1 MKKKLKFQL
10 QALIIKQFWGL
21 LPLGVVLLVF
31 SPEILLMKRVEL
43 WIDFIVVKFWGHKK
57 YLYNADLFF

>member
-31 SPEILLMKRVEL
+31 APGPGILLMKRVEL
-43 WIDFIVVKFWGHKK
+43 GIDFFVVKF
-57 YLYNADLFF
+57 